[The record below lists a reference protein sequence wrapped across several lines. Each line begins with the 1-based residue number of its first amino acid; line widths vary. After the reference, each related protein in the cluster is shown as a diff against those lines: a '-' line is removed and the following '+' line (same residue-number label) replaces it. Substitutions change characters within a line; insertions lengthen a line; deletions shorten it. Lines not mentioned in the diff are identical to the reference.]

1 MALSSYLRHKVSC
14 RAYCDWAQQPAVL
27 RRSTGLGCWTQL
39 CGLFLLLFEPHGR
52 MYSQSKLPQF
62 ALYWEKW
69 KTLKKSAMMKSM
81 TLFAKLKIKQM
92 PNVQRLIKKTKQN
105 KNQPQLPP
113 KRDYPLLKS
122 PECGLIHVKVHT
134 ETVFV
139 HVCDEH
145 APFALPCHHPKV
157 ELFSAGGSVSQGESG
172 LQQWRP
178 LTSLR
183 VKL

>member
-1 MALSSYLRHKVSC
+1 
-14 RAYCDWAQQPAVL
+14 
-27 RRSTGLGCWTQL
+27 
-39 CGLFLLLFEPHGR
+39 
-52 MYSQSKLPQF
+52 
-62 ALYWEKW
+62 
-69 KTLKKSAMMKSM
+69 MKYM